1 MGYRHKKEGALSLL
15 PFLIFIVIYLGAG
28 IYFQIHGV
36 EMAFYQFP
44 SVTAMFI
51 AVLSAFFMGD
61 ETLQVKFGIF
71 SRGAGN
77 ENVMTMLMIYILAGA
92 FSAVAAAMGGRD
104 ATVNL
109 GISFVPA
116 QYLTAGIFII
126 SAFMGTATGTSMGT
140 IAAIVPIAAG
150 ISVKSGISEAL
161 MVAACVGGAMFGDN
175 LSMISDTTI
184 AATRTQGCE
193 LKDKFKMN
201 FRIALPAAVLTI
213 FLLLVIGQPSAAA
226 DLQELDYSLLK
237 VFPYIAVLG
246 LALLGANV
254 FLVLTAGIFLA
265 GFIGMASAEL
275 TVITFA
281 QNIWN
286 GFMGMGEAFF
296 LALFCGGISEMIAY
310 YGGIEWLISKLRKMI
325 KGNKSAQL
333 GIAALV
339 SLTDCATANNTVAII
354 ISGGVAKD
362 ISNEYG
368 IDSRRSASLLDI
380 FSCVFQGIIPY
391 GAQLLTAS
399 ALASKNGAVIN
410 AMEIIP
416 HMWYCWLLAIFGILS
431 IYIPYAYG
439 GRYEP
444 NPSLKPETTTNWEL
458 GIKKDLGKTKISADL
473 FYARTKDYIDLVT
486 IGKTAKGADI
496 KTYKNVGEAR
506 THGAELSVTHKFSSL
521 WSVYANYTWQ
531 LGKVA
536 DADNGY
542 AMGRDYEIPRHL
554 FHSGVTYTNHPWT
567 VNVDSMFVSAR
578 NEPGWKSGKFESR
591 DAYFLLNMDTA
602 YAVNKNLSVQFSIYN
617 ILDREYYDQ
626 ESASDKYY
634 VGDGRTFTLSARYS
648 F

>member
-28 IYFQIHGV
+28 IYFQIHGM

-116 QYLTAGIFII
+116 QCLTAGIFII

-431 IYIPYAYG
+431 IYIPYADG
-439 GRYEP
+439 G
-444 NPSLKPETTTNWEL
+444 LKKE
-458 GIKKDLGKTKISADL
+458 
-473 FYARTKDYIDLVT
+473 R
-486 IGKTAKGADI
+486 AK
-496 KTYKNVGEAR
+496 E
-506 THGAELSVTHKFSSL
+506 
-521 WSVYANYTWQ
+521 
-531 LGKVA
+531 
-536 DADNGY
+536 
-542 AMGRDYEIPRHL
+542 
-554 FHSGVTYTNHPWT
+554 
-567 VNVDSMFVSAR
+567 
-578 NEPGWKSGKFESR
+578 
-591 DAYFLLNMDTA
+591 
-602 YAVNKNLSVQFSIYN
+602 
-617 ILDREYYDQ
+617 
-626 ESASDKYY
+626 
-634 VGDGRTFTLSARYS
+634 
-648 F
+648 

>member
-1 MGYRHKKEGALSLL
+1 MGYWHKKEGALSLL

-116 QYLTAGIFII
+116 QYLMAGIFII

-226 DLQELDYSLLK
+226 DLKGLDYSLLK

-254 FLVLTAGIFLA
+254 FLVLTVGIFLA

-399 ALASKNGAVIN
+399 ALASKNGTVIN

-431 IYIPYAYG
+431 IYIPYADG
-439 GRYEP
+439 G
-444 NPSLKPETTTNWEL
+444 LKKE
-458 GIKKDLGKTKISADL
+458 
-473 FYARTKDYIDLVT
+473 R
-486 IGKTAKGADI
+486 AK
-496 KTYKNVGEAR
+496 E
-506 THGAELSVTHKFSSL
+506 
-521 WSVYANYTWQ
+521 
-531 LGKVA
+531 
-536 DADNGY
+536 
-542 AMGRDYEIPRHL
+542 
-554 FHSGVTYTNHPWT
+554 
-567 VNVDSMFVSAR
+567 
-578 NEPGWKSGKFESR
+578 
-591 DAYFLLNMDTA
+591 
-602 YAVNKNLSVQFSIYN
+602 
-617 ILDREYYDQ
+617 
-626 ESASDKYY
+626 
-634 VGDGRTFTLSARYS
+634 
-648 F
+648 

>member
-116 QYLTAGIFII
+116 QYLAAGIFII

-254 FLVLTAGIFLA
+254 FLVLTVGIFLA

-399 ALASKNGAVIN
+399 ALASKNGTVIN

-431 IYIPYAYG
+431 IYIPYADG
-439 GRYEP
+439 G
-444 NPSLKPETTTNWEL
+444 LKKE
-458 GIKKDLGKTKISADL
+458 
-473 FYARTKDYIDLVT
+473 R
-486 IGKTAKGADI
+486 AK
-496 KTYKNVGEAR
+496 E
-506 THGAELSVTHKFSSL
+506 
-521 WSVYANYTWQ
+521 
-531 LGKVA
+531 
-536 DADNGY
+536 
-542 AMGRDYEIPRHL
+542 
-554 FHSGVTYTNHPWT
+554 
-567 VNVDSMFVSAR
+567 
-578 NEPGWKSGKFESR
+578 
-591 DAYFLLNMDTA
+591 
-602 YAVNKNLSVQFSIYN
+602 
-617 ILDREYYDQ
+617 
-626 ESASDKYY
+626 
-634 VGDGRTFTLSARYS
+634 
-648 F
+648 

>member
-44 SVTAMFI
+44 SLTAMFI

-116 QYLTAGIFII
+116 QCLTAGIFII

-140 IAAIVPIAAG
+140 IVAIVPIAAG

-431 IYIPYAYG
+431 IYIPYADG
-439 GRYEP
+439 G
-444 NPSLKPETTTNWEL
+444 LKKE
-458 GIKKDLGKTKISADL
+458 
-473 FYARTKDYIDLVT
+473 R
-486 IGKTAKGADI
+486 AK
-496 KTYKNVGEAR
+496 E
-506 THGAELSVTHKFSSL
+506 
-521 WSVYANYTWQ
+521 
-531 LGKVA
+531 
-536 DADNGY
+536 
-542 AMGRDYEIPRHL
+542 
-554 FHSGVTYTNHPWT
+554 
-567 VNVDSMFVSAR
+567 
-578 NEPGWKSGKFESR
+578 
-591 DAYFLLNMDTA
+591 
-602 YAVNKNLSVQFSIYN
+602 
-617 ILDREYYDQ
+617 
-626 ESASDKYY
+626 
-634 VGDGRTFTLSARYS
+634 
-648 F
+648 

>member
-116 QYLTAGIFII
+116 QYLAAGIFII

-399 ALASKNGAVIN
+399 ALASKNGTVIN

-431 IYIPYAYG
+431 IYIPYADG
-439 GRYEP
+439 G
-444 NPSLKPETTTNWEL
+444 LKKEC
-458 GIKKDLGKTKISADL
+458 
-473 FYARTKDYIDLVT
+473 
-486 IGKTAKGADI
+486 
-496 KTYKNVGEAR
+496 
-506 THGAELSVTHKFSSL
+506 AE
-521 WSVYANYTWQ
+521 
-531 LGKVA
+531 
-536 DADNGY
+536 
-542 AMGRDYEIPRHL
+542 E
-554 FHSGVTYTNHPWT
+554 
-567 VNVDSMFVSAR
+567 
-578 NEPGWKSGKFESR
+578 
-591 DAYFLLNMDTA
+591 
-602 YAVNKNLSVQFSIYN
+602 
-617 ILDREYYDQ
+617 
-626 ESASDKYY
+626 
-634 VGDGRTFTLSARYS
+634 
-648 F
+648 

>member
-1 MGYRHKKEGALSLL
+1 MAYRHKKEGALSLL

-116 QYLTAGIFII
+116 QDLTAGIFII

-354 ISGGVAKD
+354 LSGGVAKD

-399 ALASKNGAVIN
+399 ALASKNGTVIN

-431 IYIPYAYG
+431 IYIPYADG
-439 GRYEP
+439 G
-444 NPSLKPETTTNWEL
+444 LKKE
-458 GIKKDLGKTKISADL
+458 
-473 FYARTKDYIDLVT
+473 R
-486 IGKTAKGADI
+486 AK
-496 KTYKNVGEAR
+496 E
-506 THGAELSVTHKFSSL
+506 
-521 WSVYANYTWQ
+521 
-531 LGKVA
+531 
-536 DADNGY
+536 
-542 AMGRDYEIPRHL
+542 
-554 FHSGVTYTNHPWT
+554 
-567 VNVDSMFVSAR
+567 
-578 NEPGWKSGKFESR
+578 
-591 DAYFLLNMDTA
+591 
-602 YAVNKNLSVQFSIYN
+602 
-617 ILDREYYDQ
+617 
-626 ESASDKYY
+626 
-634 VGDGRTFTLSARYS
+634 
-648 F
+648 